1 LIDPQECAVAAKA
14 PRPKTAKAAKAAK
27 PGASAPDDVE
37 TFLASLE
44 HPLKPEILSLRK
56 IILGAAPGITEGI
69 KWNAPSFRTSEY
81 FATFHLRA
89 KEGVQIIL
97 HLGAKTRDTATTG
110 IAIADPDSL
119 LEWLAKDRATVK
131 FRDAKD
137 IDAKRSAFANVL
149 RQWVK
154 HV

>member
-1 LIDPQECAVAAKA
+1 VA
-14 PRPKTAKAAKAAK
+14 PKTPTKKTTKRSTPAA
-27 PGASAPDDVE
+27 DDVE
-37 TFLASLE
+37 AFLASLE
-44 HPLKPEILSLRK
+44 HPAKQDILDLRQA
-56 IILGAAPGITEGI
+56 ILGADGRITEGI

-97 HLGAKTRDTATTG
+97 HLGAKKRDTPGFG
-110 IAIADPDSL
+110 IEDPDSL
-119 LEWLAKDRATVK
+119 LEWLGKDRASVK

-137 IDAKRSAFANVL
+137 VQAKRVAFVNVI
-149 RQWVK
+149 RQWIE